1 MNVTDTYNA
10 SGNTSGNAISANGTS
25 AAGMND
31 MFLKL
36 LVAQIQNQDPLN
48 PTDGTEYVSQLA
60 QLSQV
65 QSMERV
71 SALMQN
77 NSVLMD
83 NLQTLTT
90 ASLVG
95 QNVMVQTNEVD
106 SDGSSVVDGRLTL
119 DHPSSVTTVH
129 VKDALGKEHKIE
141 LGAQSAGL
149 VNFQIDPKKL
159 NLPAGKYTITVVT
172 DTAAKEVPVE
182 IAGTVNNVRIPL
194 NGGTTMLNI
203 AGLGEVPYNRIS
215 QFGGKAPQTNGNK
228 NA

>member
-1 MNVTDTYNA
+1 MNVTDTYNTA
-10 SGNTSGNAISANGTS
+10 ANGGGNAISANGNS
-25 AAGMND
+25 ASGMND

-48 PTDGTEYVSQLA
+48 PTDGTEYVAQLA

-90 ASLVG
+90 ANLVG
-95 QNVMVQTNEVD
+95 QNVMVQTNEVQ
-106 SDGSSVVDGRLTL
+106 SDGSSVINGRLTL
-119 DHPSSVTTVH
+119 DHPAAVTTVY
-129 VKDALGKEHKIE
+129 VKDALGQEHKVE
-141 LGAQSAGL
+141 LGRQAAGL
-149 VNFQIDPKKL
+149 VDFQIDPKKL
-159 NLPAGKYTITVVT
+159 NLPAGKYTLNVVT
-172 DTAAKEVPVE
+172 DTAKKEVPVE
-182 IAGTVNNVRIPL
+182 IAGTVNNVRIPV
-194 NGGTTMLNI
+194 NGGVTQLNI

-215 QFGGKAPQTNGNK
+215 QFGGNAANANTRK
-228 NA
+228 NV

>member
-1 MNVTDTYNA
+1 MNVTDSQYT
-10 SGNTSGNAISANGTS
+10 GNTGGNAISSNGSS
-25 AAGMND
+25 ASGMND

-95 QNVMVQTNEVD
+95 QNVMVQSNEVALED
-106 SDGSSVVDGRLTL
+106 NSVVNGRLTL
-119 DHPSSVTTVH
+119 EHPAGVTTVY
-129 VKDALGKEHKIE
+129 VKDALGQEHKVE
-141 LGAQSAGL
+141 LGRQAAGL
-149 VNFQIDPKKL
+149 VDFQIDAKKM
-159 NLPAGKYTITVVT
+159 NLPAGKYTLSVVT
-172 DTAAKEVPVE
+172 DSAEKDVPVE
-182 IAGTVNNVRIPL
+182 VAGTVNNVRIPL
-194 NGGTTMLNI
+194 NGGATLLNI

-215 QFGGKAPQTNGNK
+215 QFGGKSSAANGRSYS
-228 NA
+228 

>member
-1 MNVTDTYNA
+1 MNVTDTDHTAAY
-10 SGNTSGNAISANGTS
+10 TSGNAVSANGTS
-25 AAGMND
+25 ASGMND

-77 NSVLMD
+77 NSILMD
-83 NLQTLTT
+83 NLQTLST

-95 QNVMVQTNEVD
+95 QNVMVQAD
-106 SDGSSVVDGRLTL
+106 SLEMDGKTVIDGRLTL
-119 DHPSSVTTVH
+119 DHPSSVTTVY
-129 VKDALGKEHKIE
+129 VKDALGNEHKVE
-141 LGAQSAGL
+141 LGRQAAGL
-149 VNFQIDPKKL
+149 VNFQIDPQKM
-159 NLPAGKYTITVVT
+159 NLAAGKYTLSVVT
-172 DTAAKEVPVE
+172 DSAEKDIPIEV
-182 IAGTVNNVRIPL
+182 AGTVNNVRIPL
-194 NGGTTMLNI
+194 NGGATLLNI

-215 QFGGKAPQTNGNK
+215 QFGGGAPATNGRTHV
-228 NA
+228 